1 MSNVIRFPAG
11 RRGGLLGP
19 PPTATRIPREQFAAL
34 AELALDVVDRIVAL
48 LDAADG
54 DPDLEPDADGEPSL
68 AAPVGGESQIIWAAG
83 SDGDGEV
90 ERRP

>member
-1 MSNVIRFPAG
+1 MSNVIRFPADQRAG
-11 RRGGLLGP
+11 HHGSSLLSTP
-19 PPTATRIPREQFAAL
+19 IPREQFAAL

-68 AAPVGGESQIIWAAG
+68 AAPVGGPSQIGWARG
-83 SDGDGEV
+83 GDQDLE
-90 ERRP
+90 E